1 MCIAKLDS
9 VARFCIASWRVA
21 VRAILGTFTG
31 EIDTMSYISVEIRA
45 YDEARKVV
53 TVAFSERWPV
63 KLSSAVIAELTLED
77 CDTIGRDGDF
87 VEAVLTDDEVCVLK
101 MLFEDE
107 GTIEE
112 FLADP
117 SRLIGCTSELD
128 E

>member
-1 MCIAKLDS
+1 M
-9 VARFCIASWRVA
+9 RT
-21 VRAILGTFTG
+21 ILGTFTG

-53 TVAFSERWPV
+53 TVAFSEKWPV
-63 KLSSAVIAELTLED
+63 KLTSAVIAELTLED
-77 CDTIGRDGDF
+77 CDTIGRDGEL
-87 VEAVLTDDEVCVLK
+87 VEAGLTDDEACVLK

-107 GTIEE
+107 GTIED

>member
-1 MCIAKLDS
+1 M
-9 VARFCIASWRVA
+9 RT
-21 VRAILGTFTG
+21 ILGTFTG

-53 TVAFSERWPV
+53 TVAFSEKWPV
-63 KLSSAVIAELTLED
+63 KLTSAVIAELTLED
-77 CDTIGRDGDF
+77 CDTIGRDGEL
-87 VEAVLTDDEVCVLK
+87 VEAGLTDDEACVLK

-107 GTIEE
+107 GTIED
-112 FLADP
+112 FLANP

>member
-1 MCIAKLDS
+1 MP
-9 VARFCIASWRVA
+9 
-21 VRAILGTFTG
+21 
-31 EIDTMSYISVEIRA
+31 YISVEIRA

-53 TVAFSERWPV
+53 TVAFSEKWPV

-77 CDTIGRDGDF
+77 CDAIGRDGDLA
-87 VEAVLTDDEVCVLK
+87 EPVLTDDEACVLK

-107 GTIEE
+107 GTIED

-117 SRLIGCTSELD
+117 SRLVGCTSELD

>member
-1 MCIAKLDS
+1 LPVSNS
-9 VARFCIASWRVA
+9 VLLNFAAWQYA
-21 VRAILGTFTG
+21 ARAIPGTFTG

-53 TVAFSERWPV
+53 TVAFSEKWPV

-77 CDTIGRDGDF
+77 CDTIGRDGELA
-87 VEAVLTDDEVCVLK
+87 EAGLTDDEACVLK

-107 GTIEE
+107 GTIED
-112 FLADP
+112 FLANP
-117 SRLIGCTSELD
+117 ARLIGRASELD

>member
-1 MCIAKLDS
+1 VLQTWFRS
-9 VARFCIASWRVA
+9 VSWRVA
-21 VRAILGTFTG
+21 ARAILGPFTG

-53 TVAFSERWPV
+53 TVAFSEKWPV
-63 KLSSAVIAELTLED
+63 KLSSAVIAELTLDD
-77 CDTIGRDGDF
+77 CDTIGRDGELI
-87 VEAVLTDDEVCVLK
+87 EAGLTDDEACVLK

-107 GTIEE
+107 GTIED

-128 E
+128 D

>member
-1 MCIAKLDS
+1 MSNS
-9 VARFCIASWRVA
+9 VLLNFAAWRCA
-21 VRAILGTFTG
+21 AQAIPGTFTG

-53 TVAFSERWPV
+53 TVAFSEKWPV

-77 CDTIGRDGDF
+77 CDTIGRDGELA
-87 VEAVLTDDEVCVLK
+87 EAGLTDDEACVLK

-107 GTIEE
+107 GTIED
-112 FLADP
+112 FLANP
-117 SRLIGCTSELD
+117 ARLIGRASELD

>member
-1 MCIAKLDS
+1 MSNS
-9 VARFCIASWRVA
+9 VLLNFAARRCAT
-21 VRAILGTFTG
+21 RAIPGTFTG

-53 TVAFSERWPV
+53 TVAFSEKWPV

-77 CDTIGRDGDF
+77 CDTIGRDGELA
-87 VEAVLTDDEVCVLK
+87 EAGLTDDEACVLK

-107 GTIEE
+107 GTIED
-112 FLADP
+112 FLANP
-117 SRLIGCTSELD
+117 ARLIGRASELD